1 MLVSINAF
9 FIYEAKHIALRNIS
23 FKKYLYYQSFYQK
36 MLDTLKVRDYGK
48 LVQEKIDSLQDLYST
63 ARELSTEQVALLLEV
78 VIVLLIL
85 WEVIRPIIE
94 LL

>member
-1 MLVSINAF
+1 
-9 FIYEAKHIALRNIS
+9 
-23 FKKYLYYQSFYQK
+23 

-63 ARELSTEQVALLLEV
+63 ARQLSAEQLALWLEV
-78 VIVLLIL
+78 AIVLMIL
-85 WEVIRPIIE
+85 WDIIKPILG